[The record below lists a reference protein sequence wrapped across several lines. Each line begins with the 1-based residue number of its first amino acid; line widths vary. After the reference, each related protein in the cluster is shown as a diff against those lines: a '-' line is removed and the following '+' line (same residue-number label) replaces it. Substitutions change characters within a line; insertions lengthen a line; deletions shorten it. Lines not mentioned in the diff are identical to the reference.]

1 MYSRK
6 MDGKKNMKRNIIAVL
21 FGVILITS
29 IFCGCQSSQVKKN
42 YQAIFESDVVDLVN
56 YTLETKKNKTD
67 VVQVTINGRIENI
80 VDRTIN
86 VKITA
91 DFYDINNKL
100 LRESTITIRGL
111 QKKGAP
117 GSSTSFPPPYLS
129 YNGKDVAFVDH
140 IKLRAD
146 EIT

>member
-6 MDGKKNMKRNIIAVL
+6 MDGKKNMKKDIIAVL

-29 IFCGCQSSQVKKN
+29 VFCGCQSSQVKKN

-80 VDRTIN
+80 LDRMVS

-91 DFYDINNKL
+91 DIYDKNNEYLGNSTFKIL
-100 LRESTITIRGL
+100 YLRPKPNPGYSTTFTIV
-111 QKKGAP
+111 
-117 GSSTSFPPPYLS
+117 
-129 YNGKDVAFVDH
+129 YNKDNVDRLDH

-146 EIT
+146 EII

>member
-1 MYSRK
+1 MYSRE
-6 MDGKKNMKRNIIAVL
+6 MDGKKNMKKDIIAVL
-21 FGVILITS
+21 FGVILVTS

-67 VVQVTINGRIENI
+67 VVQVTMNGRIENI
-80 VDRTIN
+80 LDRMVS

-91 DFYDINNKL
+91 DIYDKNNEYLGNSTFKIL
-100 LRESTITIRGL
+100 YLRPKPNPGYSTTFTIV
-111 QKKGAP
+111 
-117 GSSTSFPPPYLS
+117 
-129 YNGKDVAFVDH
+129 YNEDNVDRLDH